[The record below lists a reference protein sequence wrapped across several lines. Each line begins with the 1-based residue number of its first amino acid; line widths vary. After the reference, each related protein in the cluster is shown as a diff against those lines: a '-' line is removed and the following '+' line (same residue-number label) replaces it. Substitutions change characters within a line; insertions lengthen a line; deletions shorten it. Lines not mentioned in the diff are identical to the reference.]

1 MRFCMSPFIV
11 RGFLIGSSIGI
22 FAVLL
27 GFVNTAE
34 GIVFGATMGLLAGLT
49 SARIHERRMQMK
61 AKNAENGQHRP

>member
-1 MRFCMSPFIV
+1 MSPFIV

-34 GIVFGATMGLLAGLT
+34 GIVFGSTMGLLAGLT
-49 SARIHERRMQMK
+49 AARIHEKRMQEK
-61 AKNAENGQHRP
+61 QKEKK

>member
-1 MRFCMSPFIV
+1 MSPFIL

-34 GIVFGATMGLLAGLT
+34 GIVFGSTMGLLAGLT
-49 SARIHERRMQMK
+49 SARLYEKRMK
-61 AKNAENGQHRP
+61 DKEKNGK

>member
-1 MRFCMSPFIV
+1 MRFCMSPFIL
-11 RGFLIGSSIGI
+11 RGFLIGSSVGI

-49 SARIHERRMQMK
+49 SAKLYEKRMK
-61 AKNAENGQHRP
+61 DRENQKK

>member
-1 MRFCMSPFIV
+1 MSPFIV

-27 GFVNTAE
+27 GFVNAAE

-49 SARIHERRMQMK
+49 SARLHEKREQMK
-61 AKNAENGQHRP
+61 AEREKQRHA

>member
-11 RGFLIGSSIGI
+11 RGFLIGSSVGI

-49 SARIHERRMQMK
+49 SAKLYEKRMKDK
-61 AKNAENGQHRP
+61 ANQNKRP

>member
-1 MRFCMSPFIV
+1 MSPFIV

-27 GFVNTAE
+27 GFLNAAE

-49 SARIHERRMQMK
+49 SARLHEKREQMK
-61 AKNAENGQHRP
+61 AEREKQRRA

>member
-11 RGFLIGSSIGI
+11 RGFLIGSSVGI

-34 GIVFGATMGLLAGLT
+34 GIVFGSTMGLLAGLT
-49 SARIHERRMQMK
+49 SARLHEKRMREK
-61 AKNAENGQHRP
+61 KDK

>member
-1 MRFCMSPFIV
+1 MSPFIV

-49 SARIHERRMQMK
+49 SGKLYEKRMQDK
-61 AKNAENGQHRP
+61 RNQKK

>member
-1 MRFCMSPFIV
+1 MRFCMSSFIL
-11 RGFLIGSSIGI
+11 RGFLIGSSVGI

-49 SARIHERRMQMK
+49 SAKLYEKRM
-61 AKNAENGQHRP
+61 KNKK